1 MQVSMSSW
9 ILVIYRCHKSQEG
22 RTCTSVPGFSLFI
35 DVTRCHSSP
44 QVDDGGV
51 SVVVLGGWPWQN
63 FRIFNVTMCS
73 EQWVQP
79 RGNIN
84 AIYCWNINSAA
95 LFFWELS
102 SDLIT
107 LVNSKRKIIER
118 NLNCCLFPPART
130 ATQSHNE
137 RHHAIIV
144 RSDWAPLYSCQ
155 CINVSVHNLGPSNTA
170 HHSAQGSSATVDLWR
185 IEEVAQTKTLKQPHL
200 SITDER

>member
-1 MQVSMSSW
+1 MSLDVTPHPKWMTVAWVWWCLAGGLGKISEYSMSQCAVSSESSRG
-9 ILVIYRCHKSQEG
+9 VISTPSIVGISY
-22 RTCTSVPGFSLFI
+22 
-35 DVTRCHSSP
+35 
-44 QVDDGGV
+44 
-51 SVVVLGGWPWQN
+51 
-63 FRIFNVTMCS
+63 
-73 EQWVQP
+73 
-79 RGNIN
+79 
-84 AIYCWNINSAA
+84 SAA

-130 ATQSHNE
+130 ASQSHNE

-170 HHSAQGSSATVDLWR
+170 HHSAQGNSATVDLWR
-185 IEEVAQTKTLKQPHL
+185 IEEVAQTKTSKQPHL